1 MSGLR
6 CRRCLPVDREPD
18 QRQPPKPE
26 ISLRDIEK
34 APKPLRYAGPS
45 GGADLEKPQRDAAG
59 NPGSITMA
67 IIRLMITEI
76 YIYKRK
82 DYYQ

>member
-1 MSGLR
+1 MIESQTSAS
-6 CRRCLPVDREPD
+6 P
-18 QRQPPKPE
+18 QNPKFRFE
-26 ISLRDIEK
+26 TSR
-34 APKPLRYAGPS
+34 KPQSPFATQGQAE
-45 GGADLEKPQRDAAG
+45 GADLEKPQRDAAG

-67 IIRLMITEI
+67 IIRLMITDI